1 MDIYLTWQQIFWEMK
16 DVVEKYKKGEK
27 LDFSEVNKVMEHLIH
42 GAESC
47 KEMIV
52 NKRKIGDKAFYDMLK
67 EFAYITW
74 SLDDSRKALR
84 TIPTEEIKI
93 DGFGPFYDEF
103 QFVDERGGYYRYG
116 LKYIKKH
123 ITKEKLM
130 ELFDDNLENINT
142 QVMDVTDGSH
152 FGSKAWIS
160 TAQEYA
166 KEFEE
171 RGFARRLKQLND
183 TKFTK

>member
-1 MDIYLTWQQIFWEMK
+1 
-16 DVVEKYKKGEK
+16 
-27 LDFSEVNKVMEHLIH
+27 
-42 GAESC
+42 
-47 KEMIV
+47 
-52 NKRKIGDKAFYDMLK
+52 
-67 EFAYITW
+67 
-74 SLDDSRKALR
+74 
-84 TIPTEEIKI
+84 
-93 DGFGPFYDEF
+93 
-103 QFVDERGGYYRYG
+103 
-116 LKYIKKH
+116 
-123 ITKEKLM
+123 M